1 MGNGERN
8 PLMNLRRMENH
19 AALLL
24 GVGIVVALAVW
35 GVRAVMALF

>member
-1 MGNGERN
+1 MT
-8 PLMNLRRMENH
+8 RRMENR

-35 GVRAVMALF
+35 GVEWLWR

>member
-1 MGNGERN
+1 MT
-8 PLMNLRRMENH
+8 RRMENR

-35 GVRAVMALF
+35 GVLAVMALF